1 MRKEVQVMYQFTKDC
16 LTGIRQ
22 VDEEHEKLFQLIN
35 EILELLQN
43 EILQDK
49 YHQVQGILGELKRYA
64 DVHFANEEAH
74 MAAINDP
81 ELEFQKRQHMEFR
94 EKIDVM
100 DFSNIDEIEGQ
111 HETLEELMRYLTRWL
126 YRHILSSD
134 IMIGKMPSKEEWLGK
149 DNPCEFTEQYMTGI
163 PLVDKEHEML
173 FEIIGRAN
181 ELVKAELL
189 HDKYDEIVG
198 ILNELRD
205 YTKEHFRDE
214 EEYMEGIQ
222 YPGLGAQKLA
232 HQAFVSKLEEIDLEQ
247 VDQNQQEYLEELM
260 EFLFGWLSNHILK
273 SDKLIGA

>member
-247 VDQNQQEYLEELM
+247 VDQNQQEYLEDLM